1 MKTKTSPPL
10 TLEAVAEHFEQWRS
24 NKKKGERI
32 PESLWFEAIGLASD
46 YPLSRVCRDLHL
58 CATDLKRHQSA
69 LSSGK
74 ERAVSRSESSFV
86 EIEHAMVDQAMRPN
100 TRPVFIEMERPDGL
114 RLRVQP
120 ANSADMLAL
129 MARFMEV

>member
-32 PESLWFEAIGLASD
+32 PESLWFEAIGLISD
-46 YPLSRVCRDLHL
+46 YPLSRVCRALHL
-58 CATDLKRHQSA
+58 CATDLKRHQAA
-69 LSSGK
+69 LSADK
-74 ERAVSRSESSFV
+74 ELAVSGAERFFV
-86 EIEHAMVDQAMRPN
+86 EIDRGIVDQAIRPSA
-100 TRPVFIEMERPDGL
+100 RPVLMEMERPDGL